1 MKDCIENTSNLHI
14 DQFSGFGHDLRW
26 RHHVVDS
33 YLRTWDDAYFLID
46 ENTPNCHWILLKIE
60 WLLSPN
66 YLVYIQWVGWNRKQ
80 ILKVILVP
88 SFVYSNHKFI
98 GKYELN
104 SHNLENRNACWK
116 DCKCMLSS
124 FFRVFEF
131 RIWFDSWPYLLV
143 L

>member
-1 MKDCIENTSNLHI
+1 MLQSHI
-14 DQFSGFGHDLRW
+14 SIQFSGFGHDLRW

-46 ENTPNCHWILLKIE
+46 ENTSNCHWILLTIGC
-60 WLLSPN
+60 LLSPK
-66 YLVYIQWVGWNRKQ
+66 YLVYIPIVGAVKQ
-80 ILKVILVP
+80 KAMFSILKVILVL
-88 SFVYSNHKFI
+88 SFEYSNHKFI